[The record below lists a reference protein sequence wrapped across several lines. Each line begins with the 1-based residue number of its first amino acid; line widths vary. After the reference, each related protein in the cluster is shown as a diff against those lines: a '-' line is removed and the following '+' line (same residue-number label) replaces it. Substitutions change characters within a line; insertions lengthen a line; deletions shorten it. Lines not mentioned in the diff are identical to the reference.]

1 MGIPVSLLL
10 IAVGAILAF
19 AVTRD
24 AEGIDVQVVGVILM
38 IIGGIGFLLTMLF
51 WQSWWG
57 GRYFRRTAYVDDAA
71 RPAYRTRARRTVV
84 EEEEPPPPP
93 ADASPGPPY

>member
-10 IAVGAILAF
+10 IAVGAILTW
-19 AVTRD
+19 AVTTD

-38 IIGGIGFLLTMLF
+38 IVGLVGFVLTLLF

-57 GRYFRRTAYVDDAA
+57 PRYWRRSAYVDDAA
-71 RPAYRTRARRTVV
+71 PRGYYRGRRTVV
-84 EEEEPPPPP
+84 EEEEPPPPDAP
-93 ADASPGPPY
+93 AGPPY

>member
-19 AVTRD
+19 AVTND
-24 AEGIDVQVVGVILM
+24 AEGIDIQVVGVILM
-38 IIGGIGFLLTMLF
+38 IIGAIGFLLTMLF

-57 GRYFRRTAYVDDAA
+57 GRYLRRTAYVDEGAQ
-71 RPAYRTRARRTVV
+71 PVYRTRARRTVV
-84 EEEEPPPPP
+84 EEEEPPAAEPP
-93 ADASPGPPY
+93 PGPPY